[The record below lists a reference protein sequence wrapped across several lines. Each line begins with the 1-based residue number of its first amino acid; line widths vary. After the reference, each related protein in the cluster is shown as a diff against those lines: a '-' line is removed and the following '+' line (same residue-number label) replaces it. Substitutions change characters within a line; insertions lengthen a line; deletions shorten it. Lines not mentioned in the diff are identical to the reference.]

1 MPLYLYRCTDCNSE
15 DQRIAGLDDH
25 TALCSGCGGLMLRL
39 DENLFKPNFDEP
51 QQEEDD
57 EVLYFTT

>member
-1 MPLYLYRCTDCNSE
+1 MRTSE
-15 DQRIAGLDDH
+15 SLVWMTTR
-25 TALCSGCGGLMLRL
+25 RL
-39 DENLFKPNFDEP
+39 DEDLFKPYFDEP

>member
-1 MPLYLYRCTDCNSE
+1 
-15 DQRIAGLDDH
+15 
-25 TALCSGCGGLMLRL
+25 MLRL

>member
-1 MPLYLYRCTDCNSE
+1 VRASE
-15 DQRIAGLDDH
+15 SLAWMTTR
-25 TALCSGCGGLMLRL
+25 RL
-39 DENLFKPNFDEP
+39 DKNLFKPYFDEP

>member
-1 MPLYLYRCTDCNSE
+1 MPTYHYRCVNCNCE
-15 DQRIAGLDDH
+15 NQRIAGLDDH
-25 TALCSGCGGLMLRL
+25 TA
-39 DENLFKPNFDEP
+39 DENRFKPNFDEP

>member
-1 MPLYLYRCTDCNSE
+1 MPTYHYRCVDCNCE

-25 TALCSGCGGLMLRL
+25 TAA

>member
-1 MPLYLYRCTDCNSE
+1 MPTYHYRCVDRNCE

-25 TALCSGCGGLMLRL
+25 PALCAGLMLRL

>member
-1 MPLYLYRCTDCNSE
+1 VRTSE
-15 DQRIAGLDDH
+15 SLAWMTTR
-25 TALCSGCGGLMLRL
+25 RL

>member
-1 MPLYLYRCTDCNSE
+1 MRTGESLAWVTT
-15 DQRIAGLDDH
+15 Q
-25 TALCSGCGGLMLRL
+25 RL
-39 DENLFKPNFDEP
+39 DENLFKPNLDEP